1 MHCLTWVHKH
11 ENHTELLHLKSR
23 NWIDPIHLAVQFTQN
38 GKSNVK
44 CERRLTSDAVSV
56 LSLLGPGD
64 AANLVLM
71 MSGLVTS
78 VFATVVGM
86 VTDPSCSSDTEISIF
101 TALSLTV
108 FSWSPFS
115 WLMFSLLP
123 FSVPI
128 CGPGKIKCRCSTTD
142 EPKMPWS

>member
-1 MHCLTWVHKH
+1 M
-11 ENHTELLHLKSR
+11 
-23 NWIDPIHLAVQFTQN
+23 
-38 GKSNVK
+38 
-44 CERRLTSDAVSV
+44 SV

-64 AANLVLM
+64 AENLVLM
-71 MSGLVTS
+71 MRGLVTS
-78 VFATVVGM
+78 VLATVVDM

-108 FSWSPFS
+108 LSWSPFS

-128 CGPGKIKCRCSTTD
+128 WGPVGERIFFCK
-142 EPKMPWS
+142 EPFTFLTFSPLQSPFVLYANYDLYFDQ